1 MPNKQKPTFSE
12 KKKLN
17 YLFMKMGIIK
27 HHKDQIEMNMIE
39 SHEKRGVIMSIKEK
53 GMSETELL
61 KIYKN
66 KLSDLN
72 YLFHSLI
79 SYLKKHLEKIDEHVV
94 ISQKN
99 LDLMLELGHQE
110 YLRLKKQQQE
120 DLGFESADNMF
131 GGEEIQNGT
140 SSFKI

>member
-1 MPNKQKPTFSE
+1 MQ
-12 KKKLN
+12 L
-17 YLFMKMGIIK
+17 LI
-27 HHKDQIEMNMIE
+27 
-39 SHEKRGVIMSIKEK
+39 
-53 GMSETELL
+53 L